1 VVALYAVRDIEHR
14 RAVHVMESQR
24 FESEAPLR
32 ASAFPYYW
40 NIFHWSGVAETR
52 SSFAVSD
59 INSRTQEFNPSEL
72 EIVPKPPETAATL
85 AAKKSYLGRVYLD
98 WAKYPMVTESQSGD
112 DIAVSFRD
120 LRFDYGRFKGK
131 TPLSCT
137 VELDKNLR
145 VVREAVGTR
154 QQIPPLD

>member
-1 VVALYAVRDIEHR
+1 
-14 RAVHVMESQR
+14 
-24 FESEAPLR
+24 
-32 ASAFPYYW
+32 
-40 NIFHWSGVAETR
+40 
-52 SSFAVSD
+52 
-59 INSRTQEFNPSEL
+59 
-72 EIVPKPPETAATL
+72 
-85 AAKKSYLGRVYLD
+85 
-98 WAKYPMVTESQSGD
+98 MVTESQSGD